1 MIARR
6 ENLSGPSTR
15 NKGTG
20 LNPANMAMKPTF
32 DFKSAAGWQLVF
44 LLLMLT
50 AGYLSIAVSQIALGL
65 ALLVMLY
72 RWVFLKEAPPVTGL
86 EKTAALLAVWALV
99 MIPFSTNVPQSLIFY
114 RRFYLFAVIWVAASA
129 AVTERRR
136 LLLLGFLLAGSLA
149 ISIYGQIHHTQ
160 LAGGFMSQRMTVVF
174 NAMTSGALL
183 MMAILVAVGFL
194 IVQGISRRT
203 KVVIAVAI
211 SPVILGL
218 IMTMTRS
225 AQLGLLAGLGLMLLL
240 AKPRL
245 FGMFLGLLLLVTAV
259 LAVFGENMMSERLW
273 SRINPQYVLAGD
285 NTSLRLEMWGGGL
298 EMVKAHPITGVGDRG
313 LEEISPDYYTSPNNL
328 YFGHLH
334 NNIVQMAVIWG
345 IPGLIFGQAFVF
357 AGLWFLVKRWRTLRR
372 RPAGLRAT
380 PAQSGWVLGAIGV
393 WISFYIAGLTE
404 WYFGDAE
411 TMLIYL
417 AILGCAL
424 GPLDPEEPQ
433 TA

>member
-1 MIARR
+1 M
-6 ENLSGPSTR
+6 
-15 NKGTG
+15 
-20 LNPANMAMKPTF
+20 NPVNTHTATAPF
-32 DFKSAAGWQLVF
+32 LKSAANWQLVF
-44 LLLMLT
+44 LLIMLT

-86 EKTAALLAVWALV
+86 EKTAAVLALWALV
-99 MIPFSTNVPQSLIFY
+99 MIPFSTLSSQSLVFF
-114 RRFYLFAVIWVAASA
+114 RRFYLFAAIWVAASA
-129 AVTERRR
+129 ATTERRR
-136 LLLLGFLLAGSLA
+136 QLMFGSLLAGSMA
-149 ISIYGQIHHTQ
+149 ISIYGQIHHAQ
-160 LAGGFMSQRMTVVF
+160 LAGGFLSRRMTVVF

-194 IVQGISRRT
+194 IVPGIGRRT
-203 KVVIAVAI
+203 KVVIAVVI

-218 IMTMTRS
+218 LMTMTRS

-313 LEEISPDYYTSPNNL
+313 LEEISPDYYTSATNQ

-357 AGLWFLVKRWRTLRR
+357 AGLWFLVKRWRTLGR
-372 RPAGLRAT
+372 RPGGLRAA
-380 PAQSGWVLGAIGV
+380 PARSGWVLGAIGV

>member
-1 MIARR
+1 M
-6 ENLSGPSTR
+6 ESTTSFR
-15 NKGTG
+15 
-20 LNPANMAMKPTF
+20 F
-32 DFKSAAGWQLVF
+32 DFKSAASWQLVF

-65 ALLVMLY
+65 ALLIMLY

-99 MIPFSTNVPQSLIFY
+99 MIPFSTNVPQSLVFY

-149 ISIYGQIHHTQ
+149 ISIYGQIHHAQ
-160 LAGGFMSQRMTVVF
+160 LAGGFMSQRLTVVF

-183 MMAILVAVGFL
+183 MMAILVAAGFL
-194 IVQGISRRT
+194 IVQGIGRRT
-203 KVVIAVAI
+203 KVVIAVTI

-218 IMTMTRS
+218 MMTMTRS
-225 AQLGLLAGLGLMLLL
+225 AQLGLLAGLGLMFLL

-245 FGMFLGLLLLVTAV
+245 FGMFLGLLLLVTVV

-273 SRINPQYVLAGD
+273 SRINPQYLLAGD

-313 LEEISPDYYTSPNNL
+313 LEEISPDYYTSASNL

-372 RPAGLRAT
+372 RPGGLRAA
-380 PAQSGWVLGAIGV
+380 PARSGWVLGAIGV

-424 GPLDPEEPQ
+424 GPVEPEEPE
-433 TA
+433 AA

>member
-1 MIARR
+1 
-6 ENLSGPSTR
+6 
-15 NKGTG
+15 
-20 LNPANMAMKPTF
+20 MAMKPTF

-65 ALLVMLY
+65 ALLIMLY

-99 MIPFSTNVPQSLIFY
+99 MIPFSTNVPQSLVFF
-114 RRFYLFAVIWVAASA
+114 RRFYLFAVLWVAASA

-149 ISIYGQIHHTQ
+149 ISIYGQIHHAQ

-183 MMAILVAVGFL
+183 MMAILVATGFL
-194 IVQGISRRT
+194 IVQGIGRRT
-203 KVVIAVAI
+203 KIVIAVVI

-218 IMTMTRS
+218 MMTMTRS

-245 FGMFLGLLLLVTAV
+245 FGVFLGLLLLVTAV
-259 LAVFGENMMSERLW
+259 LAVFGENMMSERMW

-313 LEEISPDYYTSPNNL
+313 LEEISPDYYTSENNL

-334 NNIVQMAVIWG
+334 SNIVQMAVIWG
-345 IPGLIFGQAFVF
+345 IPGLIFGQAFLF
-357 AGLWFLVKRWRTLRR
+357 AGLWFLVKRWRALRR
-372 RPAGLRAT
+372 RPEGFRAT
-380 PAQSGWVLGAIGV
+380 PARSGWVLGAIGV

-424 GPLDPEEPQ
+424 GPLDPEDPEEPR

>member
-1 MIARR
+1 
-6 ENLSGPSTR
+6 
-15 NKGTG
+15 
-20 LNPANMAMKPTF
+20 
-32 DFKSAAGWQLVF
+32 
-44 LLLMLT
+44 
-50 AGYLSIAVSQIALGL
+50 
-65 ALLVMLY
+65 
-72 RWVFLKEAPPVTGL
+72 
-86 EKTAALLAVWALV
+86 
-99 MIPFSTNVPQSLIFY
+99 
-114 RRFYLFAVIWVAASA
+114 
-129 AVTERRR
+129 
-136 LLLLGFLLAGSLA
+136 
-149 ISIYGQIHHTQ
+149 
-160 LAGGFMSQRMTVVF
+160 
-174 NAMTSGALL
+174 
-183 MMAILVAVGFL
+183 
-194 IVQGISRRT
+194 
-203 KVVIAVAI
+203 VIAVAI

-372 RPAGLRAT
+372 RPAGLRAA

>member
-1 MIARR
+1 M
-6 ENLSGPSTR
+6 ETSFNFSE
-15 NKGTG
+15 
-20 LNPANMAMKPTF
+20 PTDGRKTEPRQETMEPTTSFRF
-32 DFKSAAGWQLVF
+32 DFRSAANWQLVF

-72 RWVFLKEAPPVTGL
+72 RWVFLKKAPPITGL

-99 MIPFSTNVPQSLIFY
+99 MIPFSTNVSQSMVFY

-129 AVTERRR
+129 AITERRR
-136 LLLLGFLLAGSLA
+136 LLLLGFMLAGSLA
-149 ISIYGQIHHTQ
+149 ISIYGQIHHAQ
-160 LAGGFMSQRMTVVF
+160 RAGGFLSQRMTVLF

-183 MMAILVAVGFL
+183 MMAILVAAGFL
-194 IVQGISRRT
+194 IVPGIGRRL
-203 KVVIAVAI
+203 KVVIAIVV

-218 IMTMTRS
+218 LMTMTRS
-225 AQLGLLAGLGLMLLL
+225 AQLGLLAGLGIMFMM
-240 AKPRL
+240 AKPRI
-245 FGMFLGLLLLVTAV
+245 FAMFLGLLLLVTAV
-259 LAVFGENMMSERLW
+259 LAVFGENLMSERMW
-273 SRINPQYVLAGD
+273 SRINPQYVVAGE
-285 NTSLRLEMWGGGL
+285 NTRLRLEMWRGGL

-313 LEEISPDYYTSPNNL
+313 LEEISPDYYTNEDGM

-345 IPGLIFGQAFVF
+345 VPGLIFGQAFIW
-357 AGLWFLVKRWRTLRR
+357 AGLWFLIKRWRALRR
-372 RPAGLRAT
+372 RPTGLPGV
-380 PAQSGWVLGAIGV
+380 PAAAGWVLGAIGT
-393 WISFYIAGLTE
+393 WISFYIAGFTE

-424 GPLDPEEPQ
+424 GPVEPEDAKA
-433 TA
+433 T

>member
-1 MIARR
+1 M
-6 ENLSGPSTR
+6 NL
-15 NKGTG
+15 
-20 LNPANMAMKPTF
+20 ANTAMKPTF
-32 DFKSAAGWQLVF
+32 DFKSAASWQLVF

-65 ALLVMLY
+65 ALLILLY
-72 RWVFLKEAPPVTGL
+72 RWVFLKETPPVTGL
-86 EKTAALLAVWALV
+86 EKTTALLAVWALV
-99 MIPFSTNVPQSLIFY
+99 MIPFSTNVPQSLVYY

-129 AVTERRR
+129 ATTERRR
-136 LLLLGFLLAGSLA
+136 LLLLGFLLAGSMA
-149 ISIYGQIHHTQ
+149 ISIYGQIHHAQ

-183 MMAILVAVGFL
+183 MMAILVAAGFL

-211 SPVILGL
+211 SPVVLGL
-218 IMTMTRS
+218 LMTMTRS

-240 AKPRL
+240 AKPRV
-245 FGMFLGLLLLVTAV
+245 FGMFLGLMLLATVV

-285 NTSLRLEMWGGGL
+285 NTTARLEMWGGGL

-313 LEEISPDYYTSPNNL
+313 LEEISPDYYTSENNL

-345 IPGLIFGQAFVF
+345 IPGLIFGQAFIF

-372 RPAGLRAT
+372 RAEEFRAT
-380 PAQSGWVLGAIGV
+380 PARSGWVLGAIGV

-424 GPLDPEEPQ
+424 GPVEPEEPQ
-433 TA
+433 AD